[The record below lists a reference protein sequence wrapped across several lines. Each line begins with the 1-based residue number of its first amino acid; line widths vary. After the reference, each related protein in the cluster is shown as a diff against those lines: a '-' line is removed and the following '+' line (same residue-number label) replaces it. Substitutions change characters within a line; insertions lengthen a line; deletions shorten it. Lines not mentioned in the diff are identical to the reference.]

1 MTNQALKDRKILVT
15 GAGGFIG
22 HAVCRHLLHLDACV
36 YGLGRSQTTTVAEGT
51 DYSAVDLT
59 DADSA
64 REVVARIKPDYVIHL
79 AGCSVAR
86 REPEWI
92 PVTFAANLLTTV
104 NLLLACEAQSVKKT
118 IIAGSLEQPAATDDP
133 AIPTSPYAASKWAA
147 TGYARMFN
155 SLYGTRSVTARIF
168 MVYGPGQAELQK
180 LVPYVCLSTIA
191 GRNPEL
197 MSGTREVDWI
207 YVDDVAHGLVALL
220 DKGPDDGSLVDI
232 GTGRLVTTGEVAQII
247 CRSAG
252 DTVQPE
258 IGAVADRKL
267 ETERK
272 ADVAR
277 TRELTGWSPGTTVE
291 DGLRQTLEWYQTECS
306 EGRIAP

>member
-22 HAVCRHLLHLDACV
+22 NAVCRHLLHLDACV
-36 YGLGRSQTTTVAEGT
+36 YGLGRSQMATVVEGT

-64 REVVARIKPDYVIHL
+64 MEVVSRIKPDYVIHL

-92 PVTFAANLLTTV
+92 PATFAANLLTTV
-104 NLLLACEAQSVKKT
+104 NLLLACEAQSVNKT
-118 IIAGSLEQPAATDDP
+118 IVAGSLEQPAATDDA

-180 LVPYVCLSTIA
+180 LVPYVCLSTVA